1 MRNRTNTL
9 LMLVLLA
16 FGVFFLAN
24 RYVIARPSPA
34 EDSKRKW
41 EYGHLYPS
49 YRTGENEY
57 KTQFST
63 TSTPAGR
70 TDEIGSSFDGLGAL
84 NKLGADGWEVVWV
97 IQNGSN
103 QPEYL
108 LKRTKP

>member
-1 MRNRTNTL
+1 MQNRTKTL
-9 LMLVLLA
+9 LILVAIA

-57 KTQFST
+57 KAQFGTS
-63 TSTPAGR
+63 STPAGR
-70 TDEIGSSFDGLGAL
+70 TDEIGSSFDGLAAL

-97 IQNGSN
+97 IQSGSN

-108 LKRTKP
+108 LKRAKP